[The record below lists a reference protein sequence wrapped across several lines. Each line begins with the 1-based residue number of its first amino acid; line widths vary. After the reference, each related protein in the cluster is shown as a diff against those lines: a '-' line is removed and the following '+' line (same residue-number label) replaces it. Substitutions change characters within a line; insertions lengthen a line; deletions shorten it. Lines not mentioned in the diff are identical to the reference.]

1 MKYKIFI
8 YSKQFLGQVSFLK
21 IKILKIFGAF
31 CSGLW
36 SERKQ
41 KVNYFGNG
49 ETFLFK
55 IMPEKKIF
63 RWVGTR
69 AKTTPSQEMF
79 LRTDGKKIVIGG
91 G

>member
-1 MKYKIFI
+1 MNISQKYF
-8 YSKQFLGQVSFLK
+8 Q
-21 IKILKIFGAF
+21 IFGAF

-36 SERKQ
+36 NDRKQ

-69 AKTTPSQEMF
+69 TKTTPNQEMF
-79 LRTDGKKIVIGG
+79 LRTDGRKIVIGG